1 MLSVKPV
8 SGSPHLLLI
17 SLGSIQKQF
26 KLAQN
31 SEILPIQKKAQN
43 KILSAFTCTQKKPV
57 PYWGKRPHDKI
68 TPWQLIRIL
77 LSLKPYKA
85 DKPWS
90 LGISGEWWNS
100 WNALSPNEALHLSMG
115 FEPFLVTCS
124 SLMKSV
130 SSYPSSYSLDP
141 LHLGFLRRSS
151 LSSPDGHLT
160 LPSVLYHLCLS
171 RIAISSAKSP
181 AGRKMGIWV
190 GKLGKKTLI
199 LTFQTTLA
207 LCSLE
212 EVHFSRAE
220 STFYSWDSKTS
231 FSIKGRKSWN
241 HETRNKNSKILFKRL
256 TLPPTTLE
264 TSSEGPSQTYA
275 CQKACSMWC
284 NWPCAPSCDYRLPIP
299 YKTLCLLPTTA
310 HPPTHIPWPLFVWN
324 LDH

>member
-8 SGSPHLLLI
+8 SASPHLLLI

-31 SEILPIQKKAQN
+31 SEILPIQKEAQN
-43 KILSAFTCTQKKPV
+43 KILSAFTCTQKKRCPIEE
-57 PYWGKRPHDKI
+57 RDLRTPHDKI
-68 TPWQLIRIL
+68 TPWRLIRIL

-190 GKLGKKTLI
+190 GKLGKKTLN
-199 LTFQTTLA
+199 FNFSNNS
-207 LCSLE
+207 CS
-212 EVHFSRAE
+212 V
-220 STFYSWDSKTS
+220 
-231 FSIKGRKSWN
+231 
-241 HETRNKNSKILFKRL
+241 
-256 TLPPTTLE
+256 
-264 TSSEGPSQTYA
+264 
-275 CQKACSMWC
+275 
-284 NWPCAPSCDYRLPIP
+284 
-299 YKTLCLLPTTA
+299 
-310 HPPTHIPWPLFVWN
+310 
-324 LDH
+324 